1 MLTAVSGRYSNTV
14 TYSYDDAG
22 RQASESI
29 QIGGQTYTT
38 LTEYDAA
45 GQVSKLTYPD
55 GKEVERSY
63 STRGQLTGIDF
74 DGTTIDT
81 RTYDDGGR
89 MLTSSYNNGVSETR
103 AYNNDNTLASI
114 SFSGASVGDLS
125 YNWDDNR
132 YLTPPQVQ
140 H

>member
-1 MLTAVSGRYSNTV
+1 MRW
-14 TYSYDDAG
+14 AG
-22 RQASESI
+22 ADRLAAHEKS
-29 QIGGQTYTT
+29 T
-38 LTEYDAA
+38 LPAD
-45 GQVSKLTYPD
+45 
-55 GKEVERSY
+55 ERSHLECDLV
-63 STRGQLTGIDF
+63 RRLT
-74 DGTTIDT
+74 GTTIDT